1 MQEAYTMALK
11 RLDQMTLAEAEQRMA
26 QTDLAF
32 FPQGPTEGHG
42 LHMPLGC
49 DYYVATAAAMLLAE
63 RSGGIC
69 LPPLPY
75 NYAGGTASFAGTIQV
90 PPTVQA
96 EMTKAVV
103 RELWHKG
110 FRRIILTSIHG
121 PNTWVVGATMR
132 ELYEY
137 EHIPTLLV
145 NPYTTVDDAA
155 WAARIPNY
163 DGAFKEA
170 CMSYAA
176 MKVMGMEALIPDPTA
191 LRDENPSIEAGT
203 TRPEVVEQVGAYGV
217 IGAHYTHHLQH
228 QPPRAG
234 LSVELGM
241 EMLEEAVQKLLPAAE
256 ALGAYV
262 AHLEEQ
268 GMLAERDAKRAK
280 A

>member
-1 MQEAYTMALK
+1 MPPK
-11 RLDQMTLAEAEQRMA
+11 RLDQMTLAQAEERMA

-42 LHMPLGC
+42 RHMPLGC

-63 RSGGIC
+63 RTGGIC
-69 LPPLPY
+69 LPPLPF
-75 NYAGGTASFAGTIQV
+75 NYAGGTAAFAGTIQV
-90 PPTVQA
+90 PPSVQA

-121 PNTWVVGATMR
+121 PNTWIVGAALR

-155 WAARIPNY
+155 WAARLPNY

-176 MKVMGMEALIPDPTA
+176 MKIMGMEEMIPETA
-191 LRDENPSIEAGT
+191 GLRDEYPSAEAGT
-203 TRPEVVEQVGAYGV
+203 TRPEVVERVGAFGV

-234 LSVELGM
+234 LSVDLGM
-241 EMLEEAVQKLLPAAE
+241 EMIEEAVAKLLPAAE
-256 ALGAYV
+256 ALGEYV
-262 AHLEEQ
+262 DHLEAQ
-268 GMLAERDAKRAK
+268 GLLAPRDVRPTA
-280 A
+280 